1 MPYLC
6 YVHRS
11 SGGVPHFEVLPD
23 LTRDEAIQRAGELLA
38 QRPDGQRAELWDDD
52 LLVFTLPRAGAPAAS
67 ECEASAG

>member
-23 LTRDEAIQRAGELLA
+23 LTREEAIQRAGELLA
-38 QRPDGQRAELWDDD
+38 QRPDGQRAELWDED
-52 LLVFTLPRAGAPAAS
+52 LLVFTLPRAGVAAAHL
-67 ECEASAG
+67 CEALAG

>member
-23 LTRDEAIQRAGELLA
+23 HVTRDEAIVRAGALLA
-38 QRPDGQRAELWDDD
+38 QRPDGQRAEVWEDDV
-52 LLVFTLPRAGAPAAS
+52 LIFTVPKGS
-67 ECEASAG
+67 MCSAG

>member
-11 SGGVPHFEVLPD
+11 SGGVPHFEVLPE

-38 QRPDGQRAELWDDD
+38 QRPDGQRAELWEDD
-52 LLVFTLPRAGAPAAS
+52 LLVFTLPRISAPAVYA
-67 ECEASAG
+67 CEASAG

>member
-23 LTRDEAIQRAGELLA
+23 LTREEAIQRAGELLA
-38 QRPDGQRAELWDDD
+38 QRPDGQRAELWEED
-52 LLVFTLPRAGAPAAS
+52 LLVFTLPRAVVPAAYV
-67 ECEASAG
+67 CDASAG

>member
-23 LTRDEAIQRAGELLA
+23 LTRAEAIQRAGELLA
-38 QRPDGQRAELWDDD
+38 QRPDAQRAELWEED
-52 LLVFTLPRAGAPAAS
+52 LLVFTLPRAAVPAGFGCDA
-67 ECEASAG
+67 